1 VIAPSP
7 AEAREATLRIGATRE
22 PNAIVPDLLACARVL
37 VSAVG
42 SWNGEPHNVALISAE
57 TSAEGCRRLLQE
69 LRIAIANQRR
79 ALNDARIPAQSESG
93 T

>member
-7 AEAREATLRIGATRE
+7 SEARDATLRVGATRE

-37 VSAVG
+37 VSEVG
-42 SWNGEPHNVALISAE
+42 SWNSEPHGAALTSAE
-57 TSAEGCRRLLQE
+57 TSIEGCRRLAQE

-79 ALNDARIPAQSESG
+79 VLAEAR
-93 T
+93 